1 MSDDY
6 DDIDDEEERLAEI
19 EERYVDAAKAE
30 ILKLINE
37 RPKDVFYERQFQV
50 FFEKRFFHWITAR
63 AADELA
69 QDGVIESEFLPLPA
83 GGPAR
88 FFFSKQLRYWRR
100 KARESV
106 KLISRYSEPAF
117 TQAVGHQAE
126 MLFDAA
132 LARAGFLPV
141 ATETREFN
149 GRRWEESQHDLDR
162 VYMRDGVVYGA
173 EIKNKL
179 AYIDALEFAIKLRMC
194 RYLGVRPLFIARWM
208 PKSYV
213 WEVVKAGGFCL
224 LFKFQLFPFGSEGFA
239 NELRDKLGLP
249 IDCPRGIQDGTIRRL
264 LDWHLKSLKTP

>member
-6 DDIDDEEERLAEI
+6 DEFDDGQRRSTDSEEG
-19 EERYVDAAKAE
+19 YVDAAKAE
-30 ILKLINE
+30 ILKLIGE
-37 RPKDVFYERQFQV
+37 RPEDVFYERQFQV

-63 AADELA
+63 AVDELA
-69 QDGVIESEFLPLPA
+69 QDAVIESEFVPLPA

-100 KARESV
+100 KAQESV
-106 KLISRYSEPAF
+106 KLIGRYSSHVF
-117 TQAVGHQAE
+117 TQAVGHHAE
-126 MLFDAA
+126 LLFDAA

-149 GRRWEESQHDLDR
+149 GRRWEESAHDLDR
-162 VYMRDGVVYGA
+162 IYNRDGFFYGT

-179 AYIDALEFAIKLRMC
+179 AYIDAQEFAIKLRMC
-194 RYLGVRPLFIARWM
+194 GFLGVRPLFIARWM

-224 LFKFQLFPFGSEGFA
+224 LFKFQLFPFGNEQFA
-239 NELRDKLGLP
+239 KELRDKLGLP
-249 IDCPRGIQDGTIRRL
+249 TDCPRGIEEGTVRRL
-264 LDWHLKSLKTP
+264 LDWHLKSFKAP

>member
-6 DDIDDEEERLAEI
+6 DEIDDEEERLAEI
-19 EERYVDAAKAE
+19 EGRYVDTAKAE

-37 RPKDVFYERQFQV
+37 RREEVFYERQFQV

-69 QDGVIESEFLPLPA
+69 KDGVIESEFLPLPA

-88 FFFSKQLRYWRR
+88 FFFAKHLRYWRR
-100 KARESV
+100 KARESL
-106 KLISRYSEPAF
+106 KLIARYSDPAF

-126 MLFDAA
+126 LLFDAA

-141 ATETREFN
+141 AAETREFN
-149 GRRWEESQHDLDR
+149 GRRWEESAHDLDR
-162 VYMRDGVVYGA
+162 VYVRDGVVYGT

-179 AYIDALEFAIKLRMC
+179 AYIDVLEFTIKLRMC
-194 RYLGVRPLFIARWM
+194 RYLRIRPLFIARWM

-213 WEVVKAGGFCL
+213 WEVVKANSVNSISNSRGAGVKYLKRLGFV
-224 LFKFQLFPFGSEGFA
+224 
-239 NELRDKLGLP
+239 
-249 IDCPRGIQDGTIRRL
+249 RGPMNTYPVESLSRL
-264 LDWHLKSLKTP
+264 NTLKTRARAL